1 VARQRIPR
9 LAQTKIRLPTAL
21 RRYLQREADKHKRPL
36 NAEIIERL
44 EQSRER
50 QAREAIAEAAAVM
63 AFGKLIERTDWY
75 EVRHKPSAEPSVA
88 RPGQTIAET
97 IADMAREI
105 LDDKGDSK

>member
-50 QAREAIAEAAAVM
+50 QEREAIAEAAAEK
-63 AFGKLIERTDWY
+63 AFGKLVERCEWF
-75 EVRHKPSAEPSVA
+75 EVRHKPGAA
-88 RPGQTIAET
+88 RPEQT

-105 LDDKGDSK
+105 LDDKGDKK

>member
-75 EVRHKPSAEPSVA
+75 EVRHKPSAEPSAA
-88 RPGQTIAET
+88 RPGQT